1 MAKEMNLT
9 IGIGV
14 AAAGALTALASVSK
28 SMSKF
33 NEQQKKISAE
43 LEKKKSNE
51 IAIKNIEKLQKAY
64 TSVGKEWIEATTK
77 LRKMREAYEQNG
89 KSNEKLARKIQEQEK
104 VVEKLNKQ
112 KEAQKHTFERA
123 RSSIEAEHGSLKK
136 YKESVDKVNKSLE
149 KQEKIK
155 KSIEKHKKFADIGN
169 KVSSFSAKGLA
180 LTAIPIKTYIDIE
193 ESQADLRKMLGDEA
207 KKYYKDLR
215 EISDKSPL
223 SQPEVFEIAG
233 SLAQSGIQ
241 SNQIVEYTKM
251 ANKLK
256 VTFDIGTNEAGEFLA
271 KTKEQLGLTKQQVFD
286 FADTINYMADNTA
299 SSAAQLVEF
308 SNRIGG
314 VARTMNVSKEANIAF
329 GATLISM
336 GKAPE
341 IAATGIKQLYL
352 ELGKGADTKKKQAA
366 FDFLGLDSKN
376 IARDMAKDAEGTI
389 IKVLEKINKLKT
401 KDKAGILNDLFGEQ
415 AIDSVA
421 TLANNTDKLRENLE
435 KVKSTGSKGA
445 VDKEYENRMDT
456 PLNKLKVSANKVQNT
471 FGDIGEALAP
481 LITQAL
487 EKLNPI
493 LESMANFIK
502 NNPELTKMIAQTI
515 TLGLTFGFVGGK
527 IFSFTNKFR
536 EFKAGL
542 NLAKEAGTL
551 GNFGKILLNILTP
564 SKWLVGLKSFGGRF
578 ITPILNNIKGLG
590 PKLLNGLTNGLKGGL
605 KFGKL
610 LGSGLIKGF
619 LGIIKV
625 VRMLG
630 LAMKTAF
637 LANPVV
643 AIIAAIIAVIVI
655 LVVLYKKNKKFRD
668 FVNKMW
674 KAISTWAVNSWNKIK
689 ETALVVWNGVNKG
702 ISNFVSSFK
711 EKISSIVNFFKDKW
725 NSIKNFA
732 TNNPI
737 SKAIGGIGKALGIG
751 QNYTGTKS
759 WRGGLTTVA
768 ERGAELIKIPGQQ
781 AFVAQ
786 HEMLMDLPRG
796 TQILNNSE
804 TMKALMPKSNNENS
818 LGKELSKGLSL
829 KDGVEKF
836 KNTISNTNKT
846 NIGGDTISVTI
857 NAGSQSNPEEI
868 ARLVCREIEKMKN
881 HKYRTEIA

>member
-14 AAAGALTALASVSK
+14 ATAGALTALASVSK

-43 LEKKKSNE
+43 LEKNKSNE
-51 IAIKNIEKLQKAY
+51 IAIKNIEKLQKVY

-112 KEAQKHTFERA
+112 KEAQKHAFERA
-123 RSSIEAEHGSLKK
+123 RSSIESEHGSLKK

-180 LTAIPIKTYIDIE
+180 LTVIPIKTYIDIE

-256 VTFDIGTNEAGEFLA
+256 VAFDIGTNEAGEFLA
-271 KTKEQLGLTKQQVFD
+271 KTKEQLGLTKQQMFS

-336 GKAPE
+336 GKALE

-401 KDKAGILNDLFGEQ
+401 EDKAGILNDLFGEQ

-421 TLANNTDKLRENLE
+421 TLANNTDKLRKNLE
-435 KVKSTGSKGA
+435 KVKSTGSNGA
-445 VDKEYENRMDT
+445 VDKEYENRMKT
-456 PLNKLKVSANKVQNT
+456 TLTQLKVSANKVQNT
-471 FGDIGEALAP
+471 LGDVGAALAP

-527 IFSFTNKFR
+527 IFSFTNRFR
-536 EFKAGL
+536 VFKAGL

-551 GNFGKILLNILTP
+551 GKFGNIMLNSLSPSKWIGGLKNIGGTLGKILM
-564 SKWLVGLKSFGGRF
+564 S
-578 ITPILNNIKGLG
+578 
-590 PKLLNGLTNGLKGGL
+590 GLKGGL
-605 KFGKL
+605 KFGKF

-619 LGIIKV
+619 MGIIKI
-625 VRMLG
+625 VRMVG
-630 LAMKTAF
+630 LAMKMAF

-643 AIIAAIIAVIVI
+643 VIIVAIMAVIAI
-655 LVVLYKKNKKFRD
+655 LFVLYKKNKKFRD

-689 ETALVVWNGVNKG
+689 ETALAVWNGVNKG

-711 EKISSIVNFFKDKW
+711 EKISSIVNFFKEKW
-725 NSIKNFA
+725 NGIKNFV

-751 QNYTGTKS
+751 QNYTGTNS

-768 ERGAELIKIPGQQ
+768 ERGAELIKMPGQQ
-781 AFVAQ
+781 AFIAQ

-818 LGKELSKGLSL
+818 LGKGLRNGLSL
-829 KDGVEKF
+829 KDRVEKF
-836 KNTISNTNKT
+836 KDKISNTNNKT

-857 NAGSQSNPEEI
+857 NAGNQSNPDEI
-868 ARLVCREIEKMKN
+868 ARLVRREIEKMKN

>member
-1 MAKEMNLT
+1 MAKEMTLT
-9 IGIGV
+9 LGISV
-14 AAAGALTALASVSK
+14 AAVGALTALASVSK
-28 SMSKF
+28 GMSKF

-43 LEKKKSNE
+43 LEKNKSNE

-64 TSVGKEWIEATTK
+64 TSVGKEWVEATTK

-89 KSNEKLARKIQEQEK
+89 KSNEKLARKIKEQEK

-112 KEAQKHTFERA
+112 KEAQKHAFERA
-123 RSSIEAEHGSLKK
+123 RSAIEAEHGSLKK

-149 KQEKIK
+149 NQEKIK
-155 KSIEKHKKFADIGN
+155 KSIEKHKKFADVGD

-241 SNQIVEYTKM
+241 SDQIVEYTKM

-256 VTFDIGTNEAGEFLA
+256 VAFDIGTNEAGEFLA
-271 KTKEQLGLTKQQVFD
+271 KTKEQLGLTKQQMFS

-314 VARTMNVSKEANIAF
+314 VARTMNISKEANIAF

-376 IARDMAKDAEGTI
+376 IAKDMAKDAEGTI
-389 IKVLEKINKLKT
+389 IKVLEKINKLNT
-401 KDKAGILNDLFGEQ
+401 ADKAGILNDLFGEQ

-445 VDKEYENRMDT
+445 VDKEYENRMKT
-456 PLNKLKVSANKVQNT
+456 TLTQLKVSANKVQNT
-471 FGDIGEALAP
+471 FGDIGAALAP

-515 TLGLTFGFVGGK
+515 ALGLTFGFVGGK
-527 IFSFTNKFR
+527 IFSLSNKFKV
-536 EFKAGL
+536 FKAGL

-551 GNFGKILLNILTP
+551 GKFGNLMLNALSP
-564 SKWLVGLKSFGGRF
+564 SKWITGLKV
-578 ITPILNNIKGLG
+578 
-590 PKLLNGLTNGLKGGL
+590 
-605 KFGKL
+605 
-610 LGSGLIKGF
+610 LGSGFIKVF
-619 LGIIKV
+619 MNIIKV
-625 VRMLG
+625 VRMVG
-630 LAMKTAF
+630 LAIKMAF

-643 AIIAAIIAVIVI
+643 VIIAAIIAVIVI
-655 LVVLYKKNKKFRD
+655 IVVLYKKNKKFRD

-689 ETALVVWNGVNKG
+689 ETAIAVWNGINKG

-711 EKISSIVNFFKDKW
+711 EKISSIVNYFKDKW
-725 NSIKNFA
+725 NSIKNFV

-751 QNYTGTKS
+751 QNYTGTNS

-781 AFVAQ
+781 AFIAQ

-804 TMKALMPKSNNENS
+804 TMKTLMPKYNNENS
-818 LGKELSKGLSL
+818 LGKGLSKGLSL
-829 KDGVEKF
+829 KDRVEKF
-836 KNTISNTNKT
+836 KDKISNTNNKT

-857 NAGSQSNPEEI
+857 NAGNQSNPEEI
-868 ARLVCREIEKMKN
+868 ARLVRREIEKMKN

>member
-33 NEQQKKISAE
+33 TEQQKKISAE
-43 LEKKKSNE
+43 LEKNKSNE

-112 KEAQKHTFERA
+112 KEAQKHAFERA
-123 RSSIEAEHGSLKK
+123 RSSIESEHGSLKK

-155 KSIEKHKKFADIGN
+155 KSIEKHKKFANIGN

-256 VTFDIGTNEAGEFLA
+256 VAFDIGTNEAGEFLA
-271 KTKEQLGLTKQQVFD
+271 KTKEQLGLTKQQMFS

-401 KDKAGILNDLFGEQ
+401 EDKAGILNDLFGEQ

-435 KVKSTGSKGA
+435 KVKSTGSNGA
-445 VDKEYENRMDT
+445 VDKEYENRMKT
-456 PLNKLKVSANKVQNT
+456 TLTQLKVSANKVQNT
-471 FGDIGEALAP
+471 LGDIGAALAP
-481 LITQAL
+481 LIAQAL

-493 LESMANFIK
+493 LESEANFIK

-536 EFKAGL
+536 AFKAGL

-551 GNFGKILLNILTP
+551 GKFGNLILNALSP
-564 SKWLVGLKSFGGRF
+564 SKWITGL
-578 ITPILNNIKGLG
+578 KGLG
-590 PKLLNGLTNGLKGGL
+590 PKLLNGLMNGLKGGL

-619 LGIIKV
+619 IGIIKV
-625 VRMLG
+625 VRMVG
-630 LAMKTAF
+630 LAIRMAF
-637 LANPVV
+637 LANPVGV
-643 AIIAAIIAVIVI
+643 IIVAIIAVIAI
-655 LVVLYKKNKKFRD
+655 FVVLYKKNKKFRD

-689 ETALVVWNGVNKG
+689 ETAISVWNGVNKG

-725 NSIKNFA
+725 NSIKNFV

-751 QNYTGTKS
+751 QNYTGTNS

-768 ERGAELIKIPGQQ
+768 ERGAELIKMPGQQ
-781 AFVAQ
+781 AFIAQ

-804 TMKALMPKSNNENS
+804 TMKVLMPKYNNENS
-818 LGKELSKGLSL
+818 LGKGLSKGLSL
-829 KDGVEKF
+829 KDRVEKF
-836 KNTISNTNKT
+836 KDKISNTNNKT

-857 NAGSQSNPEEI
+857 NAGNQSNPEEI
-868 ARLVCREIEKMKN
+868 ARLVRREIEKMKN